1 MAQSQNTKVEFT
13 IKATSMHGLT
23 TYGDVMLGDV
33 AFEFYNDKNPEDYIQ
48 IPWKEID
55 HVAAEVLPGKK
66 ISRFAIFTKEN
77 GHYTF
82 STRDNTATLRAVR
95 EGRAAGIWHMF
106 NDSPAHIALIEYLAK
121 SFHPDLFADVDPDAT
136 MAQINA
142 RFSPVTVPGIWWVTP
157 AR

>member
-1 MAQSQNTKVEFT
+1 
-13 IKATSMHGLT
+13 
-23 TYGDVMLGDV
+23 MLGSGVD
-33 AFEFYNDKNPEDYIQ
+33 AETAQASFQTMI
-48 IPWKEID
+48 
-55 HVAAEVLPGKK
+55 AAPG
-66 ISRFAIFTKEN
+66 
-77 GHYTF
+77 F
-82 STRDNTATLRAVR
+82 SALRAVR

-136 MAQINA
+136 MAQVNA

>member
-1 MAQSQNTKVEFT
+1 MSIQRDYAQTIADAFQTLESQAILAEANHPLITVKNTMDAAART
-13 IKATSMHGLT
+13 AARL
-23 TYGDVMLGDV
+23 
-33 AFEFYNDKNPEDYIQ
+33 
-48 IPWKEID
+48 
-55 HVAAEVLPGKK
+55 AAEPEPG
-66 ISRFAIFTKEN
+66 RPMGYYPA
-77 GHYTF
+77 
-82 STRDNTATLRAVR
+82 LRAVR